1 MSEIERK
8 WWFTGPV
15 AGVAVYL
22 AITLLA
28 AAGVP
33 IAHYGAYQW
42 MVFFLCFVGIKRTLS
57 LLIWLV
63 LLCAAPKLVKSRA

>member
-8 WWFTGPV
+8 WWYLGPV
-15 AGVAVYL
+15 TGVAVYL

-33 IAHYGAYQW
+33 IARYGAYQW
-42 MVFFLCFVGIKRTLS
+42 MVFFLCFAGIKRTLS
-57 LLIWLV
+57 LPIWLL
-63 LLCAAPKLVKSRA
+63 LLCAAPKLAKGRA